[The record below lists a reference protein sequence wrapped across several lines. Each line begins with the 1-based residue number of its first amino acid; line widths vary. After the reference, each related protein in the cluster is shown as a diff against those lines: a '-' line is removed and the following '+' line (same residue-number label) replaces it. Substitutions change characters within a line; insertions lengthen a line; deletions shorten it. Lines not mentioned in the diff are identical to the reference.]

1 MSFIDRIKSELEVQ
15 TAARELCYD
24 ALKKMPQGRLITKC
38 RSNSNPEHYLRL
50 SASVPL
56 QYLGSNDKDLIKL
69 LQQKREFENQ
79 LKALPVPEYMWTK
92 TDRKLLFTLILLFPL
107 LKMSL

>member
-1 MSFIDRIKSELEVQ
+1 MNFIDRIKSELEVQ
-15 TAARELCYD
+15 AAARELCHD

-69 LQQKREFENQ
+69 LQRFILMIKG
-79 LKALPVPEYMWTK
+79 LHH
-92 TDRKLLFTLILLFPL
+92 LLVSYHLLDQSRL
-107 LKMSL
+107 LTSGF